1 LTATPVHALGA
12 RSLNT
17 VGEFGRITR
26 FGGRLLLA
34 IVKPPFRFR
43 RLVEEIY
50 NTGVLSLAI
59 VCSSGAAVGLVLG
72 LQLYWVLNR
81 FGAEE
86 ALGTAVGLSLVRELG
101 PVLTALLVTGRA
113 GSSIAAEIGAMVAT
127 EQLDGLRMMS
137 VDPIHFVAAPK
148 ALAMTFVMPILSTL
162 FVLASLAGA
171 YAVGVGQLGVD
182 GGAYITALEQSI
194 EFEVD
199 VVGMLI
205 KAVIFGMT
213 VGLISTYRGY
223 SSEPNAAGVSS
234 ATTNAVV
241 QASVATIIFD
251 FFITALWGF

>member
-1 LTATPVHALGA
+1 
-12 RSLNT
+12 
-17 VGEFGRITR
+17 
-26 FGGRLLLA
+26 
-34 IVKPPFRFR
+34 
-43 RLVEEIY
+43 
-50 NTGVLSLAI
+50 
-59 VCSSGAAVGLVLG
+59 
-72 LQLYWVLNR
+72 
-81 FGAEE
+81 
-86 ALGTAVGLSLVRELG
+86 
-101 PVLTALLVTGRA
+101 
-113 GSSIAAEIGAMVAT
+113 
-127 EQLDGLRMMS
+127 
-137 VDPIHFVAAPK
+137 
-148 ALAMTFVMPILSTL
+148 MPILSTL